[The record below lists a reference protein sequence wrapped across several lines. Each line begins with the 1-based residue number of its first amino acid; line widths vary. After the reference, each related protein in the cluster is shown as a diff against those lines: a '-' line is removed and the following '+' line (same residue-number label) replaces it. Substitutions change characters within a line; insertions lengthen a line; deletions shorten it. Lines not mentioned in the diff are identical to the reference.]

1 MENVMKDFFFCRVKG
16 TKSHVFTKIMDS
28 PPPLH
33 SVAHNQLKHLSTS
46 KLSKYITQL

>member
-28 PPPLH
+28 PITFSSAQ
-33 SVAHNQLKHLSTS
+33 SVKALKH
-46 KLSKYITQL
+46 I